1 MIAPTTTDRRTV
13 EVDGCSVSYVRRGAG
28 APLLFL
34 HGSGGVRGDEPI
46 FDRLAERYDLILP
59 DHPGFGRSDTPAWL
73 DTIHDLGYF
82 YLDFIDAL
90 GLRDVHLVGHSL
102 GGWIAAEAAVRNA
115 TALRGLTLIAPAG
128 LRVKGIEM
136 ADVFLL
142 PPERLDVLAGTRSE
156 QPANDDELDVQLK
169 NRDTF
174 ALLAWNPRLY
184 DPHLAKW
191 LHRIRIPTSLVWG
204 ERDGII
210 PPAYADEFRRLIP
223 HAGVYLFPEC
233 GHRPHVERPEAF
245 LETIA

>member
-1 MIAPTTTDRRTV
+1 MIATTTTDRQTI
-13 EVDGCSVSYVRRGAG
+13 EVDGCTVSYARGGAG
-28 APLLFL
+28 EPLLFL
-34 HGSGGVRGDEPI
+34 HGAGGVRGDEPV

-59 DHPGFGRSDTPAWL
+59 DHPGFGRSDTPPWL

-90 GLRDVHLVGHSL
+90 GLRDVHLAGHSL
-102 GGWIAAEAAVRNA
+102 GGWIAAEAAVRSA
-115 TALRGLTLIAPAG
+115 SRLRGLTLVASAG
-128 LRVKGIEM
+128 LRVKGVEM

-142 PPERLDVLAGTRSE
+142 PPDELDALARTRSE
-156 QPANDDELDVQLK
+156 PPANDDEFDVQLK

-204 ERDGII
+204 ECDGII

-223 HAGVYLFPEC
+223 HARVHLFPEC